1 MKEQIYTI
9 PVNEV
14 YDTDCACPLC
24 ELERRIEKESVEY
37 SLGAAMMEPDFRV
50 ESNERGYCNKHYAM
64 MFKKPNKLSLA
75 LVLDTHMI
83 EVRKKFED
91 MKKSAA
97 ALKGAKT
104 GFFKKSDS
112 GVVADK
118 LAAFAK
124 NVTDDCMVCKKVN
137 FTMERYIDVI
147 LYMWSTRD
155 EFREKFSRSK
165 GFCLKHF
172 GEVCK
177 MVPKSLSDAD
187 AVRFIPELVEKEGA
201 LLDALQEDVHKFTLK
216 FDYRNKDMPW
226 GTAQD
231 APIRTIEAL
240 SGSITEAEP
249 EDYK

>member
-9 PVNEV
+9 PVNEI
-14 YDTDCACPLC
+14 YDKECACPLC

-37 SLGAAMMEPDFRV
+37 ALGAAMMEPDFRV
-50 ESNERGYCNKHYAM
+50 ESNKRGYCNKHYGM

-83 EVRKKFED
+83 EVRKEFEKI
-91 MKKSAA
+91 KKSAN
-97 ALKGAKT
+97 ALKTAKT
-104 GFFKKSDS
+104 GFFKKSNS
-112 GVVADK
+112 SEIAEK
-118 LAAFAK
+118 LAVFAK
-124 NVTDDCMVCKKVN
+124 GVTDDCMVCKKVD

-155 EFREKFSRSK
+155 EFKEKFSRSK

-172 GEVCK
+172 QEVCK
-177 MVPKSLSDAD
+177 MIPKALSDAD
-187 AVRFIPELVEKEGA
+187 AAKFIPELVEKENI
-201 LLDALQEDVHKFTLK
+201 LLDALQEDIHKFTLK

-231 APIRTIEAL
+231 APIRTIECLA
-240 SGSITEAEP
+240 GSISYDEP
-249 EDYK
+249 ED